1 MLSFVCY
8 KPDTCKYKPA
18 YIIWI
23 FPQEISVNLSIR
35 YIGMLSDFSS
45 QELILINLPASNK
58 YGNRN
63 LPMSNKYTGA
73 LICLCVTKYTGALI
87 CLCLTKCSGAL
98 ICLCLTKYTGALIC
112 LCLTKYTE
120 ALICLCLINT
130 LGH

>member
-73 LICLCVTKYTGALI
+73 LICLCV
-87 CLCLTKCSGAL
+87 
-98 ICLCLTKYTGALIC
+98 
-112 LCLTKYTE
+112 
-120 ALICLCLINT
+120 INT

>member
-1 MLSFVCY
+1 MKLLNIMALLSINQEASNRTIILLVEMLSFVCY

-45 QELILINLPASNK
+45 EELIL
-58 YGNRN
+58 
-63 LPMSNKYTGA
+63 
-73 LICLCVTKYTGALI
+73 
-87 CLCLTKCSGAL
+87 LCLG
-98 ICLCLTKYTGALIC
+98 LT
-112 LCLTKYTE
+112 
-120 ALICLCLINT
+120 NT

>member
-58 YGNRN
+58 YGNGN

-73 LICLCVTKYTGALI
+73 LICLCV
-87 CLCLTKCSGAL
+87 
-98 ICLCLTKYTGALIC
+98 
-112 LCLTKYTE
+112 
-120 ALICLCLINT
+120 INT

>member
-45 QELILINLPASNK
+45 QELILINLPASKK

-63 LPMSNKYTGA
+63 LPMFNKYTG
-73 LICLCVTKYTGALI
+73 
-87 CLCLTKCSGAL
+87 
-98 ICLCLTKYTGALIC
+98 
-112 LCLTKYTE
+112 